1 MTIWM
6 MTASKNKG
14 ITIGLFL
21 KLFKL
26 FDVHKWVIG
35 EETGKEG
42 YKHLQVR
49 FRVAD
54 SNDDMIWQ
62 FAQTYRIH
70 AEKGCADEWEYEK
83 KEGRYWTSEDN
94 YEIRKIRFGK
104 PRPIHN
110 EILKQAD
117 ETTDR
122 EILVVLDPYGN
133 MGKSWIAIHLWERR
147 QALVVPRA
155 SCTAE
160 KLSAFICS
168 SYAGEKYVIIDI
180 PRATKIT
187 EAFYETAEE
196 VKDGLVFD
204 HRYQG
209 HTRNIRG
216 AKVIIFTNKPLN
228 LKKLSYDRWKMFE
241 RGAP

>member
-14 ITIGLFL
+14 ISLANFL
-21 KLFKL
+21 NLFKL
-26 FDVHKWVIG
+26 LDVHKWVIG
-35 EETGKEG
+35 EEIGKEG

-54 SNDDMIWQ
+54 SNDDLVWQ
-62 FAQTYRIH
+62 WAQLGHIH

-83 KEGRYWTSEDN
+83 KEGRYWTSEDS

-104 PRPIHN
+104 LTQIQK
-110 EILKQAD
+110 EILEQAD
-117 ETTDR
+117 QTNDR
-122 EILVVLDPYGN
+122 EVLVVLDPYGN
-133 MGKSWIAIHLWERR
+133 MGKSWLAIHLWERR
-147 QALVVPRA
+147 EALVVPRS

-160 KLSAFICS
+160 KLSAFVCS
-168 SYAGEKYVIIDI
+168 SYAGERYVIIDV
-180 PRATKIT
+180 PRATKIN
-187 EAFYETAEE
+187 EAFYEAAEE
-196 VKDGLVFD
+196 VKDGLTFD

-209 HTRNIRG
+209 HAKNIRG

-241 RGAP
+241 RGSP